1 MADLS
6 RIDPQIPNIPF
17 EDIEIMLVG
26 EAPGRDEI
34 PANCP
39 FVGRCGQLLDD
50 LLVKA
55 GIDRDVCY
63 VTNIFLVRPPHNNVK
78 HFFIRSGKAIK
89 EKIPYCKDL
98 PRFNG
103 MYLLEE
109 YAPEIVRL
117 SDEVLAVKP
126 KVVIAFGAT
135 ALWLFTGKDGI
146 TKERGI
152 IHNSEFVKD
161 MKIVPVFHPS
171 YLLRDSTKID
181 QTIEDLKLGKSIC

>member
-1 MADLS
+1 MAELS

-17 EDIEIMLVG
+17 EDIEIMIVG

-39 FVGRCGQLLDD
+39 FIGRAGQLLDG
-50 LLVKA
+50 LLEKSD
-55 GIDRDVCY
+55 IDRDVCY
-63 VTNIFLVRPPHNNVK
+63 VTNVFLMRPPHNNVK
-78 HFFIRSGKAIK
+78 HFFVRSGKAIK

-109 YAPEIVRL
+109 YVPEIIRL
-117 SDEVLAVKP
+117 SDEVLAVNP
-126 KVVIAFGAT
+126 KVVIALGAT
-135 ALWLFTGKDGI
+135 ALWLFTGKSGI

-152 IHNSEFVKD
+152 VYDSDFVKG
-161 MKIVPVFHPS
+161 MKVVPTFHPS
-171 YLLRDSTKID
+171 YLLRDTTKID
-181 QTIEDLKLGKSIC
+181 QTIEDLKLGKSLC